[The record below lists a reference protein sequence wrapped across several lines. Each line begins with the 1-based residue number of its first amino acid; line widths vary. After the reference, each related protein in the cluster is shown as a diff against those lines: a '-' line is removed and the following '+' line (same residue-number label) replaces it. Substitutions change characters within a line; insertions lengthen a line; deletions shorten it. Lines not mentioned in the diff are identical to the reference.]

1 MYQTDDKNRGVTKT
15 DVCYFFIRQ
24 HCECVILIQVYVLIF
39 SKYSRKKVFF
49 NWTVEGKC
57 MRFCLTV
64 MSAMFVCFYLFIY
77 LFLFCF
83 LGGGVGL
90 FLLRFFVYFARLI
103 FFFFF
108 FLVKITL
115 EIRLVRSLQFCFSSA
130 VLS

>member
-77 LFLFCF
+77 LFLFF
-83 LGGGVGL
+83 LGGLACFCCVFSFIL
-90 FLLRFFVYFARLI
+90 LVYFFFLL
-103 FFFFF
+103 F

-115 EIRLVRSLQFCFSSA
+115 EIRLVRSLQFCFSPA